1 MPSIVSSRVLPIN
14 VGYIDPLIRRPSDI
28 RTEGISSNGTSSGN
42 NQYID
47 PLTDESSCS
56 RDIPLLV
63 QLQTNTIRVYA
74 IDPTKDHSKCMQM
87 LQNAGIYVI
96 SDLSEP
102 ATSINRDTPTWDIN
116 LYKRYTDVVDALAN
130 YTNVLGF
137 FAGNEVSN
145 SDNTTAASAFVKAAV
160 RDTKAYIKSKNYRQ
174 IGVGYATAD
183 IEIRIELADY
193 FNCGPSQN
201 TIDFWGYN
209 IYSWCDPSSF
219 TDSKWDQRV
228 AEFSNY
234 SVPAFYAEYGCNK
247 PVGTPRKFEEV
258 GTLYGSQMTDVFS
271 GGIVY
276 EYFEE
281 ANRYGKNPV
290 SGQSVRC

>member
-1 MPSIVSSRVLPIN
+1 
-14 VGYIDPLIRRPSDI
+14 
-28 RTEGISSNGTSSGN
+28 
-42 NQYID
+42 
-47 PLTDESSCS
+47 
-56 RDIPLLV
+56 
-63 QLQTNTIRVYA
+63 
-74 IDPTKDHSKCMQM
+74 MQM

-102 ATSINRDTPTWDIN
+102 ATSINRDSPTWDIN
-116 LYKRYTDVVDALAN
+116 LYQRYTSVVDALAN

-137 FAGNEVSN
+137 FAGNEISN
-145 SDNTTAASAFVKAAV
+145 TGNTTAASAFVKAAV

-183 IEIRIELADY
+183 IDIRIELADY
-193 FNCGPSQN
+193 FNCGPSQDS
-201 TIDFWGYN
+201 IDFWGYN
-209 IYSWCDPSSF
+209 IYSWCDPSSY

-234 SVPAFYAEYGCNK
+234 SIPAFYAEYGCNI

-258 GTLYGSQMTDVFS
+258 GTLYGSNMTSVFS

-281 ANRYGKNPV
+281 DNQYGKLLV
-290 SGQSVRC
+290 VYLRFTR